1 MKLNNI
7 FSVVNCNNSANN
19 INNVKNSSVPIV
31 SSEESDNKKPFG
43 RHVNSYQVNFRG
55 SAATKMFIDSLDK
68 STLSVKKVFLDNED
82 TEVKSYNKNGIIY
95 FQTDDGKLYRV
106 KYSKNQDKNA
116 QTVLAGKL
124 YNLAGVKSPE
134 MKLLKDGEMNG
145 YITEYKPNVKDASL
159 KPELLYDAFATDAWV
174 GNWNTYDSNN
184 TGIDEDGNLIKLVT
198 SGSLTYRASGK
209 KKDKFDASVAELDSM
224 RNPATNPQ
232 GAMLLKKMSNDDLK
246 ASINKVVAIE
256 DKDIIYAVKHSH
268 VEDKDELTN
277 TLIARRDYLKNHLET
292 VLKAPVQNTGVE
304 DKKVEKPVKVSP
316 VADLKEKQ
324 RKSAQLDKYLNG
336 DFIYK
341 KDENSWY
348 YKYQKENINKVEKEI
363 KNSPEKREI
372 FADILDI
379 DYSERKDEN
388 SNKDLVYST
397 QLHEF
402 VGYPTNRL
410 KFLTKLAEYK
420 MFGYFL
426 PLNKPESYSR
436 LNDIPDKKLD
446 KLINYYDLKSVDEIV
461 EKSKV
466 DLDSLDILIE
476 KEKDGIISKEVGL
489 NIAKF
494 AADENGEIPDY
505 RLDAMTK
512 LINKGEFFCEK
523 ASSYN
528 MGGPNNLTSEILSK
542 CDTREKTKHIINE
555 VLPKYESIMSGYS
568 SDSKE
573 HLSNILKA
581 KDENFEFEKLEELG
595 REISDYPGLHTPEDL
610 KACKLL
616 KKAGLNARENN
627 DVRNASMVYDKDYE
641 NKSINYDVL
650 NKAIEL
656 KQDGFNGNLLSE
668 MVRNYSYNKEE
679 ALLKINKIKERNL
692 QNLEI
697 KDRYCEDENYIP
709 SQIMR
714 PLVLKEIDF
723 MMNVSLED
731 FEKMKAYIDTPE
743 RKRPFSLEEIYQ
755 LIQQD
760 KETLDK
766 INKYNLMAKQN
777 SNKNEFF
784 FGDIVTLGNL
794 DEDALSQM
802 ESRDILKPLTLSF
815 DYYGQPFSEQCIILN
830 ELSDKEF
837 NNVKK
842 RNLLNKNG
850 LYASSFNYK
859 PDDKLA
865 STPLSTEDVSA
876 LAKMD
881 DNSYNEIESKK
892 MFENYT
898 KDSVLGYINFKEF
911 EKYSNINELNIAQK
925 RDLLK
930 KLVKYNSTMFD
941 TDFIALNPAKQLLP
955 KNKEE
960 YCSLLPNL
968 VKSIGV
974 LSTPWTKEIKEN
986 YYNSMENLSKVDGK
1000 FLKLDLEKPGFK
1012 LDLTYSRSSFMK
1024 DVNEKLS
1031 KLSEKEQKKA
1041 TDYFGFEFKTYDDGI
1056 MRMNGYPSDNN
1067 DASKLAEINS
1077 SSTKSVIDDIRENVK
1092 KFSENNEIVP
1102 NSNISSDLAKDF
1114 NNIIKAFPEFITTI
1128 GKEQHQTHSY
1138 TVDVHTLKVLQG
1150 VMKNPEFKKL
1160 PDNDKKALET
1170 ATLLHDLTKLENKI
1184 DKTHPDYSAYDAYY
1198 ISRKMALPKNERIK
1212 IYQLIKNH
1220 DWLEKY
1226 TSINAKDYAFELR
1239 QGNNFKM
1246 ECILAEADL
1255 KGVARNDVFYN
1266 RYKSK
1271 LAEGAKKIKGLVDDL
1286 QKTSICLP
1294 QTKIPKADKIV
1305 SDNENV
1311 KTEITYDEQNKQIK
1325 NKVIYLK
1332 NGMDLSKS
1340 GFESKSANNLMSED
1354 FNVLVHGLDQEKQSS
1369 IFQTLGQIDSDALL
1383 SASYVN
1389 YKKGNYHVFR
1399 SFGFVLDVAGD
1410 DINAAYYKDFGSGY
1424 GKNLRTL
1431 KNQYL
1436 YNGSRKEIRNYISEQ
1451 LKKALNV
1458 SDEEYKK
1465 LYPTIADKSITELD
1479 ESNPKAAQALRKIF
1493 EEMIEGQRSNDRQ
1506 YNEVLVS
1513 RPKIQ
1518 AVFWQGKQN
1527 ESTPY
1532 KLEDVPVFLRKYAE
1546 EHNIP
1551 IINFGA

>member
-1 MKLNNI
+1 MKLNNNLP
-7 FSVVNCNNSANN
+7 FVNYANRAN
-19 INNVKNSSVPIV
+19 LAKNVNNSSVPIV
-31 SSEESDNKKPFG
+31 NSDETDKKMPHG

-55 SAATKMFIDSLDK
+55 NAATKMFIDSLDK
-68 STLSVKKVFLDNED
+68 STLSVKKVVLDNED
-82 TEVKSYNKNGIIY
+82 TEVKSYNHNGITY

-124 YNLAGVKSPE
+124 YNLAGVKTPD

-145 YITEYKPNVKDASL
+145 YISEYTPNVKDASQ
-159 KPELLYDAFATDAWV
+159 KPELLYDAFGTDAWV
-174 GNWNTYDSNN
+174 GNWNTYESNN

-209 KKDKFDASVAELDSM
+209 KKDNFDASVAELDSM

-232 GAMLLKKMSNDDLK
+232 GAMLLKNMSNEDLEK
-246 ASINKVVAIE
+246 SIKKVVAID
-256 DKDIIYAVKHSH
+256 DKDIIYSVKNSQ
-268 VEDKDELTN
+268 VEDKDKLAT

-292 VLKAPVQNTGVE
+292 VLKAPVQNTVVE
-304 DKKVEKPVKVSP
+304 DKKTEEPAKISSVE
-316 VADLKEKQ
+316 DIKEKQ

-336 DFIYK
+336 GFIYE
-341 KDENSWY
+341 KDKNSWY
-348 YKYQKENINKVEKEI
+348 YKRQKEGINKVEEEI

-372 FADILDI
+372 LAEILDI
-379 DYSERKDEN
+379 SHSDYKEADGRKYLAYTR
-388 SNKDLVYST
+388 DLQVFA
-397 QLHEF
+397 E
-402 VGYPTNRL
+402 YPTNLL
-410 KFLTKLAEYK
+410 KYIAKLAVYSVR
-420 MFGYFL
+420 GSISS
-426 PLNKPESYSR
+426 LNEPDSYSK
-436 LNDIPDKKLD
+436 LNDIPEEKLD
-446 KLINYYDLKSVDEIV
+446 KLINYYNLKSVDSIV
-461 EKSKV
+461 ERSKV

-476 KEKDGIISKEVGL
+476 KEKEGIISKEVGL
-489 NIAKF
+489 NIVQF

-505 RLDAMTK
+505 KIDAIKKM
-512 LINKGEFFCEK
+512 INKGGFFCER

-555 VLPKYESIMSGYS
+555 VLPKYEDIMGKYS

-573 HLSNILKA
+573 HLSDILKA
-581 KDENFEFEKLEELG
+581 KDEDLEFEKLEALG
-595 REISDYPGLHTPEDL
+595 REIRDYPGIETPDEL

-616 KKAGLNARENN
+616 KKAGLDARENN
-627 DVRNASMVYDKDYE
+627 NVRNAALDYKNNKIDYE
-641 NKSINYDVL
+641 VL

-656 KQDGFNGNLLSE
+656 KKDGFHFELLE
-668 MVRNYSYNKEE
+668 HTIRDYSRNKEE
-679 ALLKINKIKERNL
+679 SLLKIRKIKERNL
-692 QNLEI
+692 QNLKIE
-697 KDRYCEDENYIP
+697 DRYYGNPDYIT
-709 SQIMR
+709 SKITRSLMLQ
-714 PLVLKEIDF
+714 EIDF
-723 MMNVSLED
+723 MVNVSLDD
-731 FEKMKAYIDTPE
+731 FEKMKAYIDIPE
-743 RKRPFSLEEIYQ
+743 RGQQFSLEGIYQ
-755 LIQQD
+755 LIKQD
-760 KETLDK
+760 KETLNK
-766 INKYNLMAKQN
+766 IHKYNLITKQN
-777 SNKNEFF
+777 SKNNEFSI
-784 FGDIVTLGNL
+784 GDIFTLGNL
-794 DEDALSQM
+794 DEDALAKM
-802 ESRDILKPLTLSF
+802 KSRDILKPSTLNF
-815 DYYGQPFSEQCIILN
+815 DYYGQTYSEQCVILN

-837 NNVKK
+837 NNIEK

-850 LYASSFNYK
+850 LYAKPSIYK
-859 PDDKLA
+859 PSDKLA
-865 STPLSTEDVSA
+865 STPMSTEEVSL

-881 DNSYNEIESKK
+881 DKSYNEIESEK
-892 MFENYT
+892 MFENHT
-898 KDSVLGYINFKEF
+898 KAAVFGYINFKEF
-911 EKYSNINELNIAQK
+911 GNYSNINELNISQK

-941 TDFIALNPAKQLLP
+941 ADFIALNPAKQLLP

-974 LSTPWTKEIKEN
+974 LSTPWTTEIKEN

-1000 FLKLDLEKPGFK
+1000 FLNLDLEKSGLK
-1012 LDLTYSRSSFMK
+1012 MDLTYSRSDFMK
-1024 DVNEKLS
+1024 DVKEKLS
-1031 KLSEKEQKKA
+1031 KLPEKEQKKA
-1041 TDYFGFEFKTYDDGI
+1041 TDYFGFELKNYDDGI

-1067 DASKLAEINS
+1067 DSSKLAEINS
-1077 SSTKSVIDDIRENVK
+1077 SSTKSVIDDIRENIK

-1102 NSNISSDLAKDF
+1102 NSNISSDLAKDL

-1128 GKEQHQTHSY
+1128 GKKQHDTHSY
-1138 TVDVHTLKVLQG
+1138 TVDIHTLKVLQG

-1170 ATLLHDLTKLENKI
+1170 VTLLHDLTKLENKI

-1226 TSINAKDYAFELR
+1226 TSINAKDYAFEFR

-1246 ECILAEADL
+1246 ECMLAEADL

-1266 RYKSK
+1266 LYKSK
-1271 LAEGAKKIKGLVDDL
+1271 LEEAAKKIKGLVDDL

-1305 SDNENV
+1305 SDNEDV
-1311 KTEITYDEQNKQIK
+1311 KTEITYDEQNNRIN

-1340 GFESKSANNLMSED
+1340 GFESKSANNLMTED
-1354 FNVLVHGLDQEKQSS
+1354 FNVLVHALDLEEQSS
-1369 IFQTLGQIDSDALL
+1369 VFQTLGQIDSDALL

-1399 SFGFVLDVAGD
+1399 PFGFVLDVAGD

-1424 GKNLRTL
+1424 GKNLRIL
-1431 KNQYL
+1431 KTQYL
-1436 YNGSRKEIRNYISEQ
+1436 YNGPNKEIRNYISEK
-1451 LKKALNV
+1451 LKKALNL

-1479 ESNPKAAQALRKIF
+1479 ESNPKAAQALRKMF
-1493 EEMIEGQRSNDRQ
+1493 EEMLEGQRSYGRQ

-1527 ESTPY
+1527 DQSTPY

-1551 IINFGA
+1551 IIHFGE